1 MYINK
6 RLRAMILSSVM
17 CGGLMLMPT
26 ICPAGIVNG
35 LPLPMVSVA
44 QAKVATYTG
53 VGKYITSDF
62 ENQQI
67 ARQRAIDRA
76 IRNAKDKAG
85 VYLQTYSHSINA
97 NLSNDEI
104 SAITSNASEVLETEC
119 LPVPFE
125 QDGEAGL
132 MYRATVKVNVDDA
145 EVRAWL
151 NRDAQNRTTIVNQ
164 NNTVQQAAEANDRQV
179 EDLRKRAQAANTDEE
194 RANIKAAYEQVDNE
208 FLLNQKL
215 EEGNQS
221 AYQGDYNGAIAKYTE
236 IIQINPNYTAAYN
249 NRGNVY
255 HEMQNYSAAIS
266 DYTKAIE
273 LKPNYALAY
282 YNRGLIYQNMQ
293 NYNAAIA
300 DYTKAIQINPKD
312 ADSYYNRG
320 LAYNYKQNY
329 NAAIVDCTKA
339 IELNPQYADAYTC
352 RGVAYDD
359 MGNYNA
365 AIADYTKAIKINPN
379 NSLAYNNRGNAYKN
393 MSNYNAAIN
402 DYTKAIQLNPQYATA
417 YYNRGN
423 AYYQLKNYNQAITN
437 YNKAIELNPQHAN
450 AYYNRGLI
458 YKNSKQYNEAISDF
472 SNYIRLVPNDKD
484 GYEQRGYCY
493 QQLGDNARAQADF
506 AKAKQLGYNG

>member
-6 RLRAMILSSVM
+6 KMRAMILSSVM

-164 NNTVQQAAEANDRQV
+164 NNTVQQAAEANDQQV
-179 EDLRKRAQAANTDEE
+179 EDLRKRAQNANTDEE
-194 RANIKAAYEQVDNE
+194 RARIRAEYERVDNE
-208 FLLNQKL
+208 FRANQLL
-215 EEGNQS
+215 EEGNQLY
-221 AYQGDYNGAIAKYTE
+221 YQGDYNGAIAKYNE
-236 IIQINPNYTAAYN
+236 
-249 NRGNVY
+249 
-255 HEMQNYSAAIS
+255 
-266 DYTKAIE
+266 
-273 LKPNYALAY
+273 AL
-282 YNRGLIYQNMQ
+282 
-293 NYNAAIA
+293 
-300 DYTKAIQINPKD
+300 
-312 ADSYYNRG
+312 
-320 LAYNYKQNY
+320 
-329 NAAIVDCTKA
+329 
-339 IELNPQYADAYTC
+339 
-352 RGVAYDD
+352 
-359 MGNYNA
+359 
-365 AIADYTKAIKINPN
+365 
-379 NSLAYNNRGNAYKN
+379 
-393 MSNYNAAIN
+393 
-402 DYTKAIQLNPQYATA
+402 QLNPKYAEA

-423 AYYQLKNYNQAITN
+423 AYYNLKNYTQSMQTTR
-437 YNKAIELNPQHAN
+437 K
-450 AYYNRGLI
+450 R
-458 YKNSKQYNEAISDF
+458 
-472 SNYIRLVPNDKD
+472 
-484 GYEQRGYCY
+484 
-493 QQLGDNARAQADF
+493 
-506 AKAKQLGYNG
+506 

>member
-35 LPLPMVSVA
+35 LHLPMVSVA

-104 SAITSNASEVLETEC
+104 SAITSNALEVLETEC

-164 NNTVQQAAEANDRQV
+164 NNTVQQAAEANDQKV
-179 EDLRKRAQAANTDEE
+179 EDLRKRAQNANTDEE
-194 RANIKAAYEQVDNE
+194 RARIRAEYERVDNE
-208 FLLNQKL
+208 FRANQLL
-215 EEGNQS
+215 EEGNQLY
-221 AYQGDYNGAIAKYTE
+221 YQGDYNGAIA
-236 IIQINPNYTAAYN
+236 
-249 NRGNVY
+249 
-255 HEMQNYSAAIS
+255 
-266 DYTKAIE
+266 
-273 LKPNYALAY
+273 
-282 YNRGLIYQNMQ
+282 
-293 NYNAAIA
+293 
-300 DYTKAIQINPKD
+300 
-312 ADSYYNRG
+312 
-320 LAYNYKQNY
+320 
-329 NAAIVDCTKA
+329 
-339 IELNPQYADAYTC
+339 
-352 RGVAYDD
+352 
-359 MGNYNA
+359 
-365 AIADYTKAIKINPN
+365 
-379 NSLAYNNRGNAYKN
+379 
-393 MSNYNAAIN
+393 
-402 DYTKAIQLNPQYATA
+402 
-417 YYNRGN
+417 
-423 AYYQLKNYNQAITN
+423 
-437 YNKAIELNPQHAN
+437 
-450 AYYNRGLI
+450 
-458 YKNSKQYNEAISDF
+458 
-472 SNYIRLVPNDKD
+472 
-484 GYEQRGYCY
+484 
-493 QQLGDNARAQADF
+493 
-506 AKAKQLGYNG
+506 